1 MRTADM
7 IASMLVAAGASAEFR
22 LATIAAVILTVTAVS
37 GMGAAQSGL
46 AGKPAVT
53 STRIDRS
60 AHSRLPRG

>member
-37 GMGAAQSGL
+37 MNTLALSFLVLANGEFTRHGSSTIRSG
-46 AGKPAVT
+46 
-53 STRIDRS
+53 R
-60 AHSRLPRG
+60 